1 MMKFKVLA
9 FFLLTGLSS
18 VSVADENDKLLALFD
33 KIWDYEMTSDPTFAT
48 YVGYPGQNAN
58 WPDVSLAAVKQRD
71 RGWQNLLKELRGIK
85 VDALNEKLAFDWML
99 VEKFLADRVAGIP
112 YPEELILI
120 YQLGGVQQDVAQ
132 VLELM
137 PKRNRQDFLDRI
149 ERLKKVDTLISDVIE
164 VLRVGLE
171 QGVTPPAVT
180 LRDVPQQIRNVMP
193 EKVEDSPLLSSFSA
207 YPDSIPSEQ
216 HKALNM
222 QARSIVRD
230 ELYPAYTRLLQFMQ
244 KEYIPAAAKSIAM
257 KDLPNGEKWYLQRAR
272 HFTTLDIP
280 PREIHELG
288 LREVKRIRGQMD
300 KIIKDSGFKG
310 SFAEFTEF
318 LRSDPQF
325 YVDTA
330 EELLMRYRDIAKRA
344 DPELAKL
351 FGTLPR
357 LPYGVIPIPD
367 YAAKSQTTA
376 YYWGGSSK
384 DGRPGYFYANTYAL
398 NTRPTWEMEALTLH
412 EAMPGHHL
420 QISLAQELPESHP
433 LLQNLSYTGF
443 IEGWGLYSE
452 SLGEEMGFYQDPYS
466 KFGQLTYEMWRAVR
480 LVVDTGMHLYGW
492 DRQKAIDFFAN
503 NTAKTIHDIEVEID
517 RYIAWP
523 AQALAY
529 KLGELKLKELRARSS
544 AALKEEFDIREFHDQ
559 VHAKGAVPLDVLE
572 QRIDAWL
579 AAKLNSAD

>member
-1 MMKFKVLA
+1 MKLKALA
-9 FFLLTGLSS
+9 FYILMLLSPL
-18 VSVADENDKLLALFD
+18 AIANENDKLVSLFD
-33 KIWDYEMTSDPTFAT
+33 RIWDYEMTSDPTFAT
-48 YVGYPGQNAN
+48 YVGYPGQNTN

-71 RGWQNLLKELRGIK
+71 SGWRKLLQELRAIK

-132 VLELM
+132 ILELM

-149 ERLKKVDTLISDVIE
+149 ERLKKVDGLIADVIE

-171 QGVTPPAVT
+171 RGVTPPVVT
-180 LRDVPQQIRNVMP
+180 LRDVPQQIRNVIP
-193 EKVEDSPLLSSFSA
+193 EKVEDSPLLSSFTA
-207 YPDSIPSEQ
+207 YPESISAKQ
-216 HKALNM
+216 QKALNT
-222 QARSIVRD
+222 QATQVVRD
-230 ELYPAYTRLLQFMQ
+230 KLYPAYKRLLAFME
-244 KEYIPAAAKSIAM
+244 KEYIPGAVKSIAM
-257 KDLPNGEKWYLQRAR
+257 KDLPGGEKWYRQRVR
-272 HFTTLDIP
+272 HFTTLDMP

-300 KIIKDSGFKG
+300 EIIRESGFKG
-310 SFAEFTEF
+310 NFSEFTEF
-318 LRSDPQF
+318 LRSDSQF
-325 YVDTA
+325 YVNTA

-357 LPYGVIPIPD
+357 LPYGVIAIPD

-398 NTRPTWEMEALTLH
+398 DTRPTWEMEALTLH

-544 AALKEEFDIREFHDQ
+544 AALKENFDIREFHDQ

-579 AAKLNSAD
+579 KSKLGSLE